1 VRGETEPVRE
11 RGTEGGRESETKRKR
26 ERERDSFAD
35 EGWLKKRNLSAHTI
49 PRPMRDADTGRE
61 SETKRERKSLPQ
73 RENLSKS
80 THTASSDFL

>member
-1 VRGETEPVRE
+1 MRE

-80 THTASSDFL
+80 THTASSDFLLAFFDFL